1 MKVKAKKVADVLA
14 QAKYMRNTL
23 SEKGQELFDKLVE
36 VVEGMIDDAEVEYTE
51 DELKET
57 ILKIVNANEEVP
69 TAVAEAIATKIKNMT
84 SAVKK
89 LEVSDSVKNE
99 IARTILT
106 TKKADVRNAVQ
117 EIAVK
122 NGITGYSFDEVTD
135 FAISE
140 AWGNEDGLFSQLYKT
155 PVSKFFYNADDL
167 TTAAI
172 LAKQW
177 DKTGESEKAIQELAV
192 TGKTITTRYI
202 YKRQQVAQEDIDDMD
217 AQGALAGFLRWLNE
231 ELDRQI
237 VNTIIMAIL
246 VGDTINAAGNRVTT
260 FETIGNK
267 TVSDVFTTVGTAANS
282 GVVTLSDFRAIAD
295 SVKNPYGKKKVAV
308 MPTTVL
314 SELAKFIYGNGG
326 TETFLD
332 KDVVAKAI
340 GVDEIYTTDI
350 IDAVNGTIWGLVF
363 IPAGYWVKEKNTISV
378 VYPTYEKNV
387 LNYQKERNIGGAIHD
402 LYSSAVLIKA

>member
-14 QAKYMRNTL
+14 QAKYLRNTL
-23 SEKGQELFDKLVE
+23 SEKGQDLFDKLVE
-36 VVEGMIDDAEVEYTE
+36 VVENMIADAEVEYTE

-122 NGITGYSFDEVTD
+122 NGITGYSFDEITD

-155 PVSKFFYNADDL
+155 PVSKFFYNSDDL
-167 TTAAI
+167 TTATI

-177 DKTGESEKAIQELAV
+177 DKTGNSEKAIQELAV

-237 VNTIIMAIL
+237 INTIVMAIL

-267 TVSDVFTTVGTAANS
+267 TVSDVFTTVGTAANA
-282 GVVTLSDFRAIAD
+282 GVVTLADFRAIAD

-314 SELAKFIYGNGG
+314 SELAKFIYGTGG

-350 IDAVNGTIWGLVF
+350 IDAVNGSIWGLVF

>member
-36 VVEGMIDDAEVEYTE
+36 VVEGMIADAEVEYTE

-167 TTAAI
+167 STATI

-237 VNTIIMAIL
+237 KNTIVMAIL

-267 TVSDVFTTVGTAANS
+267 TVSDVFTTVGTAANA

>member
-14 QAKYMRNTL
+14 QAKYLRNTL
-23 SEKGQELFDKLVE
+23 SEKGQDLFDKLVE
-36 VVEGMIDDAEVEYTE
+36 VVENMIADAEVEYTE

-122 NGITGYSFDEVTD
+122 NGITGYSFDEITD

-155 PVSKFFYNADDL
+155 PVSKFFYNSDDL
-167 TTAAI
+167 TTATI

-177 DKTGESEKAIQELAV
+177 DKTGNSEKAIQELAV

-237 VNTIIMAIL
+237 INTIVMAIL

-267 TVSDVFTTVGTAANS
+267 TVSDVFTTVGTAANA
-282 GVVTLSDFRAIAD
+282 GVVTLADFRAIAD

-314 SELAKFIYGNGG
+314 SELAKFIYGTGG

-350 IDAVNGTIWGLVF
+350 IDAVNGSIWGLVF
-363 IPAGYWVKEKNTISV
+363 IPAGYWVKEKNVISV

>member
-1 MKVKAKKVADVLA
+1 MKVKAKKVEDILK
-14 QAKYMRNTL
+14 QAKYVRNTL
-23 SEKGQELFDKLVE
+23 SEKGQELFDRLVE
-36 VVEGMIDDAEVEYTE
+36 VVEDMIADAEVEYTE
-51 DELKET
+51 DELKDT

-106 TKKADVRNAVQ
+106 TKKEDVRNAVQ
-117 EIAVK
+117 EVAVK
-122 NGITGYSFDEVTD
+122 NGITGYSFDEVAD

-140 AWGNEDGLFSQLYKT
+140 AWGDEDGLFSQLYKT
-155 PVSKFFYNADDL
+155 PVNKFFYNADDL
-167 TTAAI
+167 TTATT

-192 TGKTITTRYI
+192 TGKTIQTRYV

-217 AQGALAGFLRWLNE
+217 AQGALSGFLRWLNE

-237 VNTIIMAIL
+237 KNTIIMAIL
-246 VGDTINAAGNRVTT
+246 VGDTVNAVGNRVTT

-267 TVSDVFTTVGTAANS
+267 VTSDVFTTVGTAANA
-282 GVVTLSDFRAIAD
+282 GVVTISDFRAISDA
-295 SVKNPYGKKKVAV
+295 VKNPYGKKKVAV
-308 MPTTVL
+308 MSTTVL
-314 SELAKFIYGNGG
+314 SELARFVYGTGG

-332 KDVVAKAI
+332 KDAVAKAI

-402 LYSSAVLIKA
+402 LYSSSVLIKA

>member
-1 MKVKAKKVADVLA
+1 MKLKTKKVADILA
-14 QAKYMRNTL
+14 QAKSVRNTL
-23 SEKGQELFDKLVE
+23 SEKGQELFDNLVE
-36 VVEGMIDDAEVEYTE
+36 VVEGMIADAEVEYTE
-51 DELKET
+51 DELKDT

-89 LEVSDSVKNE
+89 LEVSDAVKNE

-122 NGITGYSFDEVTD
+122 NGITGYSFDEITD

-167 TTAAI
+167 TTAKI

-177 DKTGESEKAIQELAV
+177 DKTGNAEKAIQELEV

-217 AQGALAGFLRWLNE
+217 AQGALPGFLRWLNE
-231 ELDRQI
+231 ELDRQTK
-237 VNTIIMAIL
+237 NTIVMAIL
-246 VGDTINAAGNRVTT
+246 VGDTINAAGSRVTT

-267 TVSDVFTTVGTAANS
+267 TVSDVFTTVGTAANA

-314 SELAKFIYGNGG
+314 SELAKFIYGTGG

-363 IPAGYWVKEKNTISV
+363 IPAGYWVKEKNVISV
-378 VYPTYEKNV
+378 AYPTYEKNV

>member
-1 MKVKAKKVADVLA
+1 MKVKTKKVADILA

-23 SEKGQELFDKLVE
+23 SEKGQDLFDKLVE
-36 VVEGMIDDAEVEYTE
+36 VVEGMIADAEVEYTE

-89 LEVSDSVKNE
+89 LEVSDSVKND

-106 TKKADVRNAVQ
+106 TKKEEVRNAVQ

-122 NGITGYSFDEVTD
+122 NGITGFSFDEVTD

-155 PVSKFFYNADDL
+155 PVSKFFYNTDDL

-177 DKTGESEKAIQELAV
+177 DKTGEAEKAIQELEV

-237 VNTIIMAIL
+237 KNTIVMAIL
-246 VGDTINAAGNRVTT
+246 IGDTVNPVGSRVTT

-267 TVSDVFTTVGTAANS
+267 TTSDVFTTVGTAANP
-282 GVVTLSDFRAIAD
+282 GVVTLSDFRAASD
-295 SVKNPYGKKKVAV
+295 TVKNPYGKKKVAV
-308 MPTTVL
+308 MPTAVL
-314 SELAKFIYGNGG
+314 SELARFIYGSGG

-350 IDAVNGTIWGLVF
+350 IDAVNGTIWGLIF
-363 IPAGYWVKEKNTISV
+363 IPEGYWVKEKNVLSV

-402 LYSSAVLIKA
+402 LYSSAVLLKA

>member
-36 VVEGMIDDAEVEYTE
+36 VVEGMIADAEVEYTE

-217 AQGALAGFLRWLNE
+217 AQGALAGFPRWLNE

-237 VNTIIMAIL
+237 KNTIVMAIL

-267 TVSDVFTTVGTAANS
+267 TVSDVFTTVGTAANA

-350 IDAVNGTIWGLVF
+350 IDAVNGSIWGLVF

>member
-1 MKVKAKKVADVLA
+1 MKVKAKKVEDILK

-23 SEKGQELFDKLVE
+23 SEKGQELFDRLVE
-36 VVEGMIDDAEVEYTE
+36 VVEDMIADAEVEYTE

-84 SAVKK
+84 NTVKK
-89 LEVSDSVKNE
+89 LEVSDAVKNE

-106 TKKADVRNAVQ
+106 TKKETVRNAVQ

-140 AWGNEDGLFSQLYKT
+140 AWGDEDGLFSQLYKT
-155 PVSKFFYNADDL
+155 PVSKFFYNSDDL

-192 TGKTITTRYI
+192 TGKTIQTRYI

-217 AQGALAGFLRWLNE
+217 AQGALSGFLLWLNE

-237 VNTIIMAIL
+237 KNTIIMAIL
-246 VGDTINAAGNRVTT
+246 VGDTVNAVGNRVTT

-267 TVSDVFTTVGTAANS
+267 TVSDVFTTVGTAANA

-314 SELAKFIYGNGG
+314 SELARFIYGTGG

-332 KDVVAKAI
+332 KDAVAKAI

>member
-1 MKVKAKKVADVLA
+1 MKVKTKKVADILA

-23 SEKGQELFDKLVE
+23 SEKGQDLFDKLVE
-36 VVEGMIDDAEVEYTE
+36 VVEGMIADAEVEYTE

-89 LEVSDSVKNE
+89 LEVSDAVKND

-106 TKKADVRNAVQ
+106 TKKENVRNAVQ

-155 PVSKFFYNADDL
+155 PVSKFFYNSDDL
-167 TTAAI
+167 STAAI

-177 DKTGESEKAIQELAV
+177 DKTGKAEKAIQELEV
-192 TGKTITTRYI
+192 TGKTITTHYI
-202 YKRQQVAQEDIDDMD
+202 YKRQQVAQEDLDDMD

-237 VNTIIMAIL
+237 KNTIIRAIL
-246 VGDTINAAGNRVTT
+246 IGDTINAVGSRVTS

-267 TVSDVFTTVGTAANS
+267 TVSDMFTTVGTAANA
-282 GVVTLSDFRAIAD
+282 GVVTLADFRAISD

-314 SELAKFIYGNGG
+314 SELAKFIYGTGG

-350 IDAVNGTIWGLVF
+350 IDAVNGTIWGLIF
-363 IPAGYWVKEKNTISV
+363 IPEGYWVKEKNVISV

>member
-1 MKVKAKKVADVLA
+1 MKVKAKKVEDILK
-14 QAKYMRNTL
+14 QAKYVRNTL

-36 VVEGMIDDAEVEYTE
+36 VVEDMIADAEVEYTE

-106 TKKADVRNAVQ
+106 TKKEDVRNAVQ
-117 EIAVK
+117 EVAVK

-140 AWGNEDGLFSQLYKT
+140 AWGDEDGLFSQLYKT
-155 PVSKFFYNADDL
+155 PVNKFFYNADDL
-167 TTAAI
+167 TTATT

-192 TGKTITTRYI
+192 TGKTIQTRYV

-217 AQGALAGFLRWLNE
+217 AQGALSGFLRWLNE

-237 VNTIIMAIL
+237 KNTIIMAIL
-246 VGDTINAAGNRVTT
+246 VGDTVNAVGNRVTT

-267 TVSDVFTTVGTAANS
+267 VTSDVFTTVGTAANA
-282 GVVTLSDFRAIAD
+282 GVVTISDFRAISDA
-295 SVKNPYGKKKVAV
+295 VKNPYGKKKVAV
-308 MPTTVL
+308 MSTTVL
-314 SELAKFIYGNGG
+314 SELARFVYGTRG

-332 KDVVAKAI
+332 KDAVAKAI

-402 LYSSAVLIKA
+402 LYSSSVLIKA

>member
-1 MKVKAKKVADVLA
+1 MKVKAKKVEDILK
-14 QAKYMRNTL
+14 QAKYVRNTL
-23 SEKGQELFDKLVE
+23 SEKGQELFDRLVD
-36 VVEGMIDDAEVEYTE
+36 VVEDMIADAEVEYTE
-51 DELKET
+51 EELKET

-84 SAVKK
+84 NTVKK
-89 LEVSDSVKNE
+89 LEVSDSVKND

-106 TKKADVRNAVQ
+106 TKKEDVRNAVQ

-122 NGITGYSFDEVTD
+122 NGITGYTFDEVTD

-140 AWGNEDGLFSQLYKT
+140 AWGDEDGLFSQLYKT
-155 PVSKFFYNADDL
+155 PVCKFFFNTDDL

-192 TGKTITTRYI
+192 TGKTIQTRYI

-217 AQGALAGFLRWLNE
+217 AQGALSGFLRWLNE

-237 VNTIIMAIL
+237 KNTIIMAIL
-246 VGDTINAAGNRVTT
+246 VGDTVNAVGNRVTT
-260 FETIGNK
+260 FETIGDK
-267 TVSDVFTTVGTAANS
+267 VTSDVFTTVGTAANA

-295 SVKNPYGKKKVAV
+295 AVKNPYGKKKVAV

-314 SELAKFIYGNGG
+314 SELAKFIYGTGG

-332 KDVVAKAI
+332 KDAVAKAI

-363 IPAGYWVKEKNTISV
+363 IPAGYWVKEKNVISV